1 MMHANF
7 RRTPV
12 VKPIKKL
19 LVANR
24 SEIAIRV
31 FRAASE
37 LGIRTVAIYSHED
50 RFALHRFKADEAY
63 QVGEGKGPVAAYL
76 DIPGLVALAKRVGV
90 DAIHPGYGFLSENAE
105 FAQACRD
112 AGILFIGP
120 TPEMLATFGD
130 KLAAKRIALKTRVPT
145 IPGTEK
151 PVTPGPALKKIAAE
165 IGYPL
170 ILKASFGGGGRGMRV
185 VEQAGELEG
194 KLEEA
199 MREAGGAFGNPAVFL
214 ERYIRR
220 ARHIEVQVLGDG
232 RGEVRHLWERDCSVQ
247 RRHQKVVEIA
257 PAPTLDPAIRRGLCE
272 AAVKL
277 VREVNYLC
285 AGTVEFLVNA
295 DTGEF
300 YFIEV
305 NPRVQVEHTVT
316 EMVTGVDVVR
326 SQILLAQGMGFDDP
340 ELAIP
345 PQDQIQTRG
354 FAIQSRV
361 TTEDPEN
368 RFIPDYGRITN
379 YRSTAGFGVRLDGGT
394 AYSGAVIT
402 PYYDSLLVKCT
413 TWAPTFAQAIQR
425 MDRALREFRIRGVRT
440 NIPFINNLILHPT
453 FRSGQAITT
462 FIDDTPELFRWPHR
476 RDRATKLLTFI
487 GEVIVNGNPEVKGR
501 ADGRLLQAPVPPAT
515 PLADPPPGLRQKLQE
530 LGPDKFSG
538 WLLKQKRLLVTDT
551 TFRDAHQS
559 LLATR
564 VRTHDMLRIAP
575 FLAHRASGLFSLEM
589 WGGATFDTSMR
600 FLKEDPFERLA
611 LLRQAVPN
619 ILFQMLLRAGNAVG
633 YTNYPDDVVKRFVRG
648 AAEQGIDVFRVF
660 DCLNWLPNLRPA
672 MDAVLE
678 AGAICEP
685 AVCYTGDLLD
695 PKRDKYTLDYYV
707 KLAKQLEKAGAH
719 ILAIKDMAGL
729 CKPYA
734 AYKLVKTLREEIG
747 IPIHF
752 HTHDTAGVQS
762 AAILKAAEAG
772 ASVVDAAASSM
783 SGLTSQPSLNA
794 LLESLRNT
802 PRDTGLDADVFS
814 TYAAYWEAV
823 RKLYYPFES
832 GMLAST
838 AEVYRHEMPGG
849 QVTNLQEQAKSMG
862 LGPRW
867 PEVARAY
874 AQVNELFGDI
884 VKVTPTSKVVGDMAL
899 FMVANNLQPADVLDE
914 GRNLS
919 FPASVVELF
928 EGKLGQPVGGFPK
941 KLQQIVLRGRT
952 PMTKRPGEVLPTTDF
967 DALVKELEGKIH
979 HTPTET
985 DVLCYLMYPQI
996 FVDFDRHRKEFG
1008 DTLAVPTEVFFH
1020 GMRPGTE
1027 TTVELEQGKTI
1038 IVKFLTLGGPD
1049 EDGTREIFFELNGQ
1063 PRSTRIPDRSLKSTV
1078 THHVKADPGQ
1088 PGHVASPMPGKVSA
1102 LVVQVGQQ
1110 VKKGDKLLSIEAMKM
1125 ETAVYAPVS
1134 GEIKDIRVKTGTPVQ
1149 SRDLLLVVE
1158 PKDGKK
1164 D

>member
-1 MMHANF
+1 M
-7 RRTPV
+7 
-12 VKPIKKL
+12 KPIKKI

-50 RFALHRFKADEAY
+50 RFALHRFKADESY
-63 QVGEGKGPVAAYL
+63 LVGEGKGPVAAYL
-76 DIPGLVALAKRVGV
+76 DIAGIVEIAKKNGV
-90 DAIHPGYGFLSENAE
+90 DAIHPGYGFLSENAD

-120 TPEMLATFGD
+120 TPEMLRTFGD
-130 KLAAKRIALKTRVPT
+130 KLAAKRIAMQAKVAT
-145 IPGTEK
+145 IPGTDK
-151 PVTPGPALKKIAAE
+151 PVKPGPGLKKIAAD

-185 VEQAGELEG
+185 VEKAADLEG

-199 MREAGGAFGNPAVFL
+199 MREAGGAFGNSAVFL
-214 ERYIRR
+214 ERYIQR

-257 PAPTLDPAIRRGLCE
+257 PAPNLDPAIRRALCE
-272 AAVKL
+272 SAVNL
-277 VREVNYLC
+277 VREVDYLC

-316 EMVTGVDVVR
+316 EMVTGVDIVR

-340 ELAIP
+340 TLSIP
-345 PQDQIQTRG
+345 AQEEIQTRG

-368 RFIPDYGRITN
+368 RFIPDYGRITT

-402 PYYDSLLVKCT
+402 PYYDSLLVKVT
-413 TWAPTFAQAIQR
+413 AWAATFDQAIQR
-425 MDRALREFRIRGVRT
+425 MDRALREFRIRGVQT

-453 FRSGQAITT
+453 FRSGEAITT
-462 FIDDTPELFRWPHR
+462 FIDDTPELFRWPQR
-476 RDRATKLLTFI
+476 RDRATKMLKYI
-487 GEVIVNGNPEVKGR
+487 GEVIVNGNAEVKGR
-501 ADGRLLQAPVPPAT
+501 ADGRVLENPKAPTAPQQA
-515 PLADPPPGLRQKLQE
+515 PPPGTRQKLQE
-530 LGPDKFSG
+530 LGAKKFADWVLS
-538 WLLKQKRLLVTDT
+538 QKRLLLTDT

-564 VRTHDMLRIAP
+564 VRTYDMLRVAP
-575 FLAHRASGLFSLEM
+575 YLAHNAPGLFSLEM

-600 FLKEDPFERLA
+600 FLKEDPFERLDV
-611 LLRQAVPN
+611 LRQAAPN

-633 YTNYPDDVVKRFVRG
+633 YTNYADDIVKRFVKG
-648 AAEQGIDVFRVF
+648 AAEHGIDVFRVF

-678 AGAICEP
+678 SGAICEP

-695 PKRDKYTLDYYV
+695 PKRDKYTLEYYV
-707 KLAKQLEKAGAH
+707 KMAKELEKAGAH

-752 HTHDTAGVQS
+752 HTHDTAGVQ
-762 AAILKAAEAG
+762 AASILKAAEAG
-772 ASVVDAAASSM
+772 ANIVDAAASSM
-783 SGLTSQPSLNA
+783 SGLTSQPNLNSIVEA
-794 LLESLRNT
+794 LRNT
-802 PRDTGLDADVFS
+802 PRDTKLDADALN
-814 TYAAYWEAV
+814 TYAAYWADV

-832 GMLAST
+832 GMMAST
-838 AEVYRHEMPGG
+838 AEVYHHEMPGG

-867 PEVARAY
+867 PEVAQAY
-874 AQVNELFGDI
+874 REVNLLFGDI
-884 VKVTPTSKVVGDMAL
+884 IKVTPTSKVVGDMAL
-899 FMVANNLQPADVLDE
+899 FMVANNLKPDDLLDE
-914 GRNLS
+914 SRNVS

-941 KLQQIVLRGRT
+941 KLQQIVLRGKT
-952 PMTKRPGEVLPTTDF
+952 PMTKRPGDVLPKTNF
-967 DALVKELEGKIH
+967 DTLLKDLEAKLH
-979 HTPTET
+979 RAPSET
-985 DVLCYLMYPQI
+985 DLLCYLMYPQI
-996 FVDFDRHRKEFG
+996 FIELENHRKQYG
-1008 DTLAVPTEVFFH
+1008 DTSVLPTDIFFH

-1027 TTVELEQGKTI
+1027 IAVDLEQGKSLML
-1038 IVKFLTLGGPD
+1038 KFLTVGEPD
-1049 EDGTREIFFELNGQ
+1049 ENGTREVFFELNGQ
-1063 PRSTRIPDRSLKSTV
+1063 PRSARVADRSLKSSAV
-1078 THHVKADPGQ
+1078 QHVKADPDQ

-1102 LVVQVGQQ
+1102 LVAQQGQP

-1125 ETAVYAPVS
+1125 ETAVYAPVD
-1134 GEIKDIRVKTGTPVQ
+1134 GVIKEIRVKPGSPVE
-1149 SRDLLLVVE
+1149 SRELLMVIDT
-1158 PKDGKK
+1158 K
-1164 D
+1164 

>member
-1 MMHANF
+1 M
-7 RRTPV
+7 
-12 VKPIKKL
+12 KQIKKL

-76 DIPGLVALAKRVGV
+76 DIPGLIALAKRVGV

-105 FAQACRD
+105 FAQACRE

-145 IPGTEK
+145 IPGTDK
-151 PVTPGPALKKIAAE
+151 PVTPGPGLKKLAAD

-185 VEQAGELEG
+185 VEQAAELEG

-257 PAPTLDPAIRRGLCE
+257 PAPNLDSAVRRGLCE

-316 EMVTGVDVVR
+316 EMVTGVDIVR
-326 SQILLAQGMGFDDP
+326 SQILLAQGMGFENP

-413 TWAPTFAQAIQR
+413 TWAPTFDQAIQR

-501 ADGRLLQAPVPPAT
+501 ADGRLLQTPVPPAT
-515 PLADPPPGLRQKLQE
+515 PLTEPPPGLRQKLQE
-530 LGPDKFSG
+530 LGPAKFSD

-564 VRTHDMLRIAP
+564 VRTHDMLRVAP

-611 LLRQAVPN
+611 LLRSAVPN

-648 AAEQGIDVFRVF
+648 AAERGIDVFRVF

-707 KLAKQLEKAGAH
+707 KLSKQLEKAGAH

-734 AYKLVKTLREEIG
+734 AYKLVKTLREEVG

-772 ASVVDAAASSM
+772 ASIVDAAASSM

-794 LLESLRNT
+794 LVEALRNT
-802 PRDTGLDADVFS
+802 PRDTGLDAEVFS
-814 TYAAYWEAV
+814 TYAAYWEAA

-838 AEVYRHEMPGG
+838 ADVYRHEMPGG

-928 EGKLGQPVGGFPK
+928 EGKLGQPAGGFPK
-941 KLQQIVLRGRT
+941 KLQHIVLRGRT
-952 PMTKRPGEVLPTTDF
+952 PSTKRPGELLPPTDF
-967 DALVKELEGKIH
+967 AALEKELAGKLKRA
-979 HTPTET
+979 PTEA
-985 DVLCYLMYPQI
+985 DLLCYLMYPQI
-996 FVDFDRHRKEFG
+996 FMEFDRHRNEFG
-1008 DTLAVPTEVFFH
+1008 DTLALPTETFFH
-1020 GMRPGTE
+1020 GMRPGSE
-1027 TTVELEQGKTI
+1027 ITVELEPGKTI
-1038 IVKFLTLGGPD
+1038 IVKFLTLGGAD

-1078 THHVKADPGQ
+1078 IHHVKADPNQ
-1088 PGHVASPMPGKVSA
+1088 PGQVASPMPGKVSA

-1125 ETAVYAPVS
+1125 ETAVYAPLA
-1134 GEIKDIRVKTGTPVQ
+1134 GEIKEIRVKTGTPVQ

-1158 PKDGKK
+1158 PQDGKK
-1164 D
+1164 S

>member
-1 MMHANF
+1 
-7 RRTPV
+7 
-12 VKPIKKL
+12 VKTIKKL

-31 FRAASE
+31 FRAATE
-37 LGIRTVAIYSHED
+37 MGIRTVAVYSQED

-63 QVGEGKGPVAAYL
+63 LIGEGKGPVAAYL
-76 DIPGLVALAKRVGV
+76 DISGIIALAKKNDV

-105 FAQACRD
+105 FAKACRD

-130 KLAAKRIALKTRVPT
+130 KLAAKRIALETKVST
-145 IPGTEK
+145 IPGTDK
-151 PVTPGPALKKIAAE
+151 PVTPGPALKKAAE
-165 IGYPL
+165 KVGYPM

-185 VEQAGELEG
+185 VEKPEDLEP

-214 ERYIRR
+214 ERYIKR

-232 RGEVRHLWERDCSVQ
+232 HGGVRHLWERDCSVQ

-257 PAPTLDPAIRRGLCE
+257 PAPKLDPKIRQGLCD

-277 VREVNYLC
+277 VGAVNYLC

-295 DTGEF
+295 DTGEY

-316 EMVTGVDVVR
+316 EMVTGIDIVR
-326 SQILLAQGMGFDDP
+326 SQILLAQGVGFDDP

-354 FAIQSRV
+354 FAIQSRI

-368 RFIPDYGRITN
+368 RFIPDYGRIST

-402 PYYDSLLVKCT
+402 PYYDSLLVKVT
-413 TWAPTFAQAIQR
+413 AWASTFEQSIQR
-425 MDRALREFRIRGVRT
+425 MDRALSEFRIRGVRT

-453 FRSGQAITT
+453 FRKGEVITT
-462 FIDDTPELFRWPHR
+462 FIDDTPELFRWPQR
-476 RDRATKLLTFI
+476 KDRATKLLKYV
-487 GEVIVNGNPEVKGR
+487 GDVIVNGNAEVKGR
-501 ADGRLLQAPVPPAT
+501 ADGRALPTPVAPSVAQAV
-515 PLADPPPGLRQKLQE
+515 PPPGFRQKYQE
-530 LGPDKFSG
+530 LGAEKFSA
-538 WLLKQKRLLVTDT
+538 WLLKQKPLLITDT
-551 TFRDAHQS
+551 TMRDAHQS

-564 VRTHDMLRIAP
+564 VRSYDMLRVAP
-575 FLAHRASGLFSLEM
+575 FLAQRAPQLFSLEM
-589 WGGATFDTSMR
+589 WGGATFDSAMR
-600 FLKEDPFERLA
+600 FLKEDPFERLDD
-611 LLRQAVPN
+611 LRRSVPN

-633 YTNYPDDVVKRFVRG
+633 YTNYPDDIVKRFVRG
-648 AAEQGIDVFRVF
+648 AAEHGIDIFRVF
-660 DCLNWLPNLRPA
+660 DCLNWMPNLRPA

-678 AGAICEP
+678 SGAICEP
-685 AVCYTGDLLD
+685 AICYSGDLLD

-734 AYKLVKTLREEIG
+734 AHKLVKTLREEIG

-752 HTHDTAGVQS
+752 HTHDTAGVQ
-762 AAILKAAEAG
+762 AASILKAAEAG
-772 ASVVDAAASSM
+772 VTIVDAAAASM
-783 SGLTSQPSLNA
+783 SGMTSQVNINSIVEA
-794 LLESLRNT
+794 LRNT
-802 PRDTGLDADVFS
+802 PRDSGLDIDVLN
-814 TYAAYWEAV
+814 TYSAYWQDV
-823 RKLYYPFES
+823 RALYYPFES

-838 AEVYRHEMPGG
+838 SEVYHHEMPGG

-867 PEVARAY
+867 PEVAKAY
-874 AQVNELFGDI
+874 EQVNQLFGDI

-899 FMVANNLQPADVLDE
+899 FMVANNLKPEDVLDE
-914 GRNLS
+914 NRDIS

-928 EGKLGQPVGGFPK
+928 EGKLGQPVGGWPK
-941 KLQQIVLRGRT
+941 KLQKIVLRGK
-952 PMTKRPGEVLPTTDF
+952 PAMTKRPGELLPETDF
-967 DALVKELEGKIH
+967 NKLIKELETKMHGA
-979 HTPTET
+979 PSET
-985 DVLCYLMYPQI
+985 DLLCYLMYPKV
-996 FVDFDRHRKEFG
+996 FLDLVTHRKQFG
-1008 DTLAVPTEVFFH
+1008 DTGLLPTDVFFH
-1020 GMRPGTE
+1020 GMKPGTE
-1027 TTVELEQGKTI
+1027 ITTELEAGKSI
-1038 IVKFLTLGGPD
+1038 IIKFLTVGEPD
-1049 EDGTREIFFELNGQ
+1049 DEGTREVFFELNGQ
-1063 PRSTRIPDRSLKSTV
+1063 PRSARVTDRSLKSTAI
-1078 THHVKADPGQ
+1078 HHVKADPDQ

-1102 LVVQVGQQ
+1102 LIVQTGQP

-1125 ETAVYAPVS
+1125 ETAVYAPIDGV
-1134 GEIKDIRVKTGTPVQ
+1134 IKEVRVKTGSPVDA
-1149 SRDLLLVVE
+1149 RDLLIVV
-1158 PKDGKK
+1158 DAAKK
-1164 D
+1164 A

>member
-1 MMHANF
+1 M
-7 RRTPV
+7 
-12 VKPIKKL
+12 KPIKKL

-31 FRAASE
+31 FRAAAE
-37 LGIRTVAIYSHED
+37 MGLNTVAIYSQED

-63 QVGEGKGPVAAYL
+63 LIGEGKGPVAAYL
-76 DIPGLVALAKRVGV
+76 DIPGIIALAKRIGV
-90 DAIHPGYGFLSENAE
+90 DAIHPGYGFLSENAD
-105 FAQACRD
+105 FAKACRD

-130 KLAAKRIALKTRVPT
+130 KLAAKRIALQTKVPT
-145 IPGTEK
+145 VPGTDQ
-151 PVTPGPALKKIAAE
+151 PVTPGPALKKAAE
-165 IGYPL
+165 KVGYPL

-185 VEQAGELEG
+185 VEKPEDLEP

-214 ERYIRR
+214 ERYIQR

-232 RGEVRHLWERDCSVQ
+232 RGNVRHLWERDCSVQ

-257 PAPTLDPAIRRGLCE
+257 PAPNLDPTVRRGLCE

-277 VREVNYLC
+277 VGAVDYLC

-316 EMVTGVDVVR
+316 EMVTGIDIVR
-326 SQILLAQGMGFDDP
+326 SQILLAQGIGFDDP

-354 FAIQSRV
+354 FAIQSRI

-368 RFIPDYGRITN
+368 RFIPDYGRIAT

-402 PYYDSLLVKCT
+402 PYYDSLLVKVT
-413 TWAPTFAQAIQR
+413 AWGGTFGQAIQR
-425 MDRALREFRIRGVRT
+425 MDRALSEFRIRGVRT

-453 FRSGQAITT
+453 FQRGEVITT
-462 FIDDTPELFRWPHR
+462 FIDDTPELFHWPKR
-476 RDRATKLLTFI
+476 KDRATKLITYI
-487 GEVIVNGNPEVKGR
+487 GEVVVNGNPEVKGR
-501 ADGRLLQAPVPPAT
+501 TDTRTLAEPAAPPAPDGT
-515 PLADPPPGLRQKLQE
+515 PPAGLRQKLLE
-530 LGPDKFSG
+530 LGPEKFSA
-538 WLLKQKRLLVTDT
+538 WLLKQKRLLLTDT
-551 TFRDAHQS
+551 TMRDAHQS

-575 FLAHRASGLFSLEM
+575 FVAHRAPQLFSLEM
-589 WGGATFDTSMR
+589 WGGATFDSAMR
-600 FLKEDPFERLA
+600 FLKEDPFERLDR
-611 LLRQAVPN
+611 LRTLVPN
-619 ILFQMLLRAGNAVG
+619 ILFQMLLRSGNAVG
-633 YTNYPDDVVKRFVRG
+633 YTNYPDDIVKRFVKG
-648 AAEQGIDVFRVF
+648 AAEHGIDVFRVF

-672 MDAVLE
+672 MDAIIE
-678 AGAICEP
+678 NGAICEP
-685 AVCYTGDLLD
+685 AICYTGDLLD
-695 PKRDKYTLDYYV
+695 PKRDKYSLDYYV

-734 AYKLVKTLREEIG
+734 AHKLVKTLREEIG

-752 HTHDTAGVQS
+752 HTHDTAGVQ
-762 AAILKAAEAG
+762 AASILKAAEAG
-772 ASVVDAAASSM
+772 AHIADVAAASM
-783 SGLTSQPSLNA
+783 SGLTSQVNMNSVVEA
-794 LLESLRNT
+794 LRNT
-802 PRDTGLDADVFS
+802 PRDTGLDLDALS
-814 TYAAYWEAV
+814 SYSAYWEKV
-823 RKLYYPFES
+823 RTLYYPFES
-832 GMLAST
+832 GMMAST

-874 AQVNELFGDI
+874 EQVNLLFGDI

-899 FMVANNLQPADVLDE
+899 FMVANNLTPDDLLDE
-914 GRNLS
+914 SRDIS

-928 EGKLGQPVGGFPK
+928 EGKLGQPVGGWPK
-941 KLQQIVLRGRT
+941 KLQKIVLRGKT
-952 PMTKRPGEVLPTTDF
+952 GMTKRPGELLPKTDF
-967 DALVKELEGKIH
+967 EALKKELAAKMKEE
-979 HTPTET
+979 PDET
-985 DVLCYLMYPQI
+985 DLLCYLMYPKV
-996 FVDFDRHRKEFG
+996 FLDYVNHAKAYG
-1008 DTLAVPTEVFFH
+1008 NTGLLPTDVFFF
-1020 GMRPGTE
+1020 GMKPGTE
-1027 TTVELEQGKTI
+1027 ITTDLEPGKSI
-1038 IVKFLTLGGPD
+1038 IIKFLTVGEPD
-1049 EDGTREIFFELNGQ
+1049 DDGSREVFFELNGQ
-1063 PRSTRIPDRSLKSTV
+1063 PRSVRIADRSLKSTAV
-1078 THHVKADPGQ
+1078 HHVKADPDQ
-1088 PGHVASPMPGKVSA
+1088 PGQVASPMPGKVSA
-1102 LVVQVGQQ
+1102 LVVQAGQA

-1125 ETAVYAPVS
+1125 ETAVYAPIDGTV
-1134 GEIKDIRVKTGTPVQ
+1134 KDIRVKPGSSVD

-1158 PKDGKK
+1158 AAKK
-1164 D
+1164 A

>member
-1 MMHANF
+1 M
-7 RRTPV
+7 
-12 VKPIKKL
+12 KSIKKL

-31 FRAASE
+31 FRAAHE
-37 LGIRTVAIYSHED
+37 LGIRTVAVYSNED

-63 QVGEGKGPVAAYL
+63 LIGEGKGPVAAYL
-76 DIPGLVALAKRVGV
+76 DIPGIIALARKVGV

-105 FAQACRD
+105 FAKACRE

-130 KLAAKRIALKTRVPT
+130 KLAAKRIALKTKVPT
-145 IPGTEK
+145 VPGTEK
-151 PVTPGPALKKIAAE
+151 PVTPGPALKKAAE
-165 IGYPL
+165 KIGFPL

-185 VEQAGELEG
+185 VEKPDDLEP

-257 PAPTLDPAIRRGLCE
+257 PAPTLDPQVRIALCE
-272 AAVKL
+272 AAVNL
-277 VREVNYLC
+277 VREVDYLC

-295 DTGEF
+295 DTNEF

-316 EMVTGVDVVR
+316 EMVTGIDIVR
-326 SQILLAQGMGFDDP
+326 SQILLAQGMGFEDP

-354 FAIQSRV
+354 FAIQSRI

-368 RFIPDYGRITN
+368 RFIPDYGRIST

-402 PYYDSLLVKCT
+402 PYYDSLLVKVT
-413 TWAPTFAQAIQR
+413 TWAATFGQAIQR
-425 MDRALREFRIRGVRT
+425 MDRALSEFRIRGVRT

-453 FRSGQAITT
+453 FLAGQVTTT
-462 FIDDTPELFRWPHR
+462 FIDETPELFRWPQR
-476 RDRATKLLTFI
+476 KDRATKLLRYV
-487 GEVIVNGNPEVKGR
+487 GDVMVNGNPEVKGR
-501 ADGRLLQAPVPPAT
+501 TDKRVLESAKVPAAPELAPPE
-515 PLADPPPGLRQKLQE
+515 GLRQTFQKLGAE
-530 LGPDKFSG
+530 KFAA
-538 WLLKQKRLLVTDT
+538 WLLKQKPLLLTDT
-551 TFRDAHQS
+551 TMRDAHQS

-564 VRTHDMLRIAP
+564 MRTHDMLRIAP
-575 FLAHRASGLFSLEM
+575 FIARRAPGLFSLEM
-589 WGGATFDTSMR
+589 WGGATFDSAMR
-600 FLKEDPFERLA
+600 FLKEDPFERLDA
-611 LLRQAVPN
+611 LRAAVPN
-619 ILFQMLLRAGNAVG
+619 ILFQMLLRSGNAVG
-633 YTNYPDDVVKRFVRG
+633 YTNYPDDIVKRFVKG
-648 AAEQGIDVFRVF
+648 AAEHGIEVFRVF

-678 AGAICEP
+678 SGAICEP
-685 AVCYTGDLLD
+685 AICYTGDLLD
-695 PKRDKYTLDYYV
+695 PKRDKYTLEYYV
-707 KLAKQLEKAGAH
+707 KMAKQLEKAGAH

-734 AYKLVKTLREEIG
+734 AYKLVKALREEIA

-752 HTHDTAGVQS
+752 HTHDTAGIQA

-772 ASVVDAAASSM
+772 ATIADVAAASM
-783 SGLTSQPSLNA
+783 SGLTSQVNMNSIVEA
-794 LLESLRNT
+794 LRNT
-802 PRDTGLDADVFS
+802 PRATGLDMDALNAYS
-814 TYAAYWEAV
+814 AYWADV

-832 GMLAST
+832 GMMAST

-867 PEVARAY
+867 PEVASAY

-899 FMVANNLQPADVLDE
+899 FMVANNLKPADLLDE
-914 GRNLS
+914 NRDIA

-928 EGKLGQPVGGFPK
+928 EGKLGQPQGGWPK
-941 KLQQIVLRGRT
+941 KLQTLVLRGK
-952 PMTKRPGEVLPTTDF
+952 PALSKRPGEVLPDTDF
-967 DALVKELEGKIH
+967 KAITKELAGKLGGE
-979 HTPTET
+979 PPET
-985 DVLCYLMYPQI
+985 DLLCYLMYPKV
-996 FVDFDRHRKEFG
+996 FLDLVAHRKQFG
-1008 DTLAVPTEVFFH
+1008 DSSLLPTEVFFY
-1020 GMRPGTE
+1020 GMKPGQEVNTE
-1027 TTVELEQGKTI
+1027 IEPGKSI
-1038 IVKFLTLGGPD
+1038 IIKFLTIGEPD
-1049 EDGTREIFFELNGQ
+1049 EDGTREVFFELNGQ
-1063 PRSTRIPDRSLKSTV
+1063 PRSARVADRSLKSTAS
-1078 THHVKADPGQ
+1078 HHVKADPDQ
-1088 PGHVASPMPGKVSA
+1088 PGQVAAPMPGKVSA
-1102 LVVQVGQQ
+1102 LVVQVGQP

-1125 ETAVYAPVS
+1125 ETAVYAPVD
-1134 GEIKDIRVKTGTPVQ
+1134 GVIKDIRIKTGTPVE
-1149 SRDLLLVVE
+1149 SRDLLMVIE
-1158 PKDGKK
+1158 AKPEKPS
-1164 D
+1164 

>member
-1 MMHANF
+1 MQENF
-7 RRTPV
+7 

-31 FRAASE
+31 FRAAAE
-37 LGIRTVAIYSHED
+37 MGINTVAVYSQED

-63 QVGEGKGPVAAYL
+63 LIGEGKGPVAAYL
-76 DIPGLVALAKRVGV
+76 DIPGIIALALKIGV

-105 FAQACRD
+105 FAKACRD

-130 KLAAKRIALKTRVPT
+130 KLAAKRIALETNVPT
-145 IPGTEK
+145 IPGTDK
-151 PVTPGPALKKIAAE
+151 PVTPGPALKKAAKK
-165 IGYPL
+165 IGYPM

-185 VEQAGELEG
+185 VEKPEDLEP

-214 ERYIRR
+214 ERYIKR

-232 RGEVRHLWERDCSVQ
+232 KGNVRHLWERDCSVQ

-257 PAPTLDPAIRRGLCE
+257 PAPKLDPKIRRGLCE

-277 VREVNYLC
+277 VGAVDYLC

-316 EMVTGVDVVR
+316 EMVTGIDIVR
-326 SQILLAQGMGFDDP
+326 SQILLAQGCDFDDP

-345 PQDQIQTRG
+345 SQDQIQTRG
-354 FAIQSRV
+354 FAIQSRI

-368 RFIPDYGRITN
+368 RFIPDYGRIST

-402 PYYDSLLVKCT
+402 PYYDSLLVKVT
-413 TWAPTFAQAIQR
+413 TWASTFEQSIQR
-425 MDRALREFRIRGVRT
+425 MDRALSEFRIRGVRT

-453 FRSGQAITT
+453 FQNGEVTTT
-462 FIDDTPELFRWPHR
+462 FIDDTPELFRWPQR
-476 RDRATKLLTFI
+476 KDRATKLLRYI
-487 GEVIVNGNPEVKGR
+487 GDVIVNGNAEVKGR
-501 ADGRLLQAPVPPAT
+501 ADGRVLPVPVVPFSPQT
-515 PLADPPPGLRQKLQE
+515 VPPPGLRKKFQE
-530 LGPDKFSG
+530 LGAEKFSA
-538 WLLKQKRLLVTDT
+538 WLLKQKRLLLTDT
-551 TFRDAHQS
+551 TMRDAHQS

-564 VRTHDMLRIAP
+564 VRSYDMLKVAP
-575 FLAHRASGLFSLEM
+575 FVAHHAPQLFSLEM
-589 WGGATFDTSMR
+589 WGGATFDSAMR
-600 FLKEDPFERLA
+600 FLKEDPFERLDEM
-611 LLRQAVPN
+611 RKAVPN
-619 ILFQMLLRAGNAVG
+619 ILFQMLLRSGNAVG
-633 YTNYPDDVVKRFVRG
+633 YTNYPDDIVKRFVKG
-648 AAEQGIDVFRVF
+648 AAEHGIDVFRVF
-660 DCLNWLPNLRPA
+660 DCLNWMPNLRPA
-672 MDAVLE
+672 MDAVIE
-678 AGAICEP
+678 SGAICEP
-685 AVCYTGDLLD
+685 AICYTGDLLD
-695 PKRDKYTLDYYV
+695 SKRDKYTLDYYV

-734 AYKLVKTLREEIG
+734 AHKLVKTLREEIG

-752 HTHDTAGVQS
+752 HTHDTAGVQ
-762 AAILKAAEAG
+762 AASIIKAAEAG
-772 ASVVDAAASSM
+772 ASIADVAAASM
-783 SGLTSQPSLNA
+783 SGMTSQVNMNSIV
-794 LLESLRNT
+794 ESLRNT
-802 PRDTGLDADVFS
+802 PRDTGLDIDALN
-814 TYAAYWEAV
+814 TYSAYWESV

-867 PEVARAY
+867 PEVAKAY
-874 AQVNELFGDI
+874 EQVNQLFGDI

-899 FMVANNLQPADVLDE
+899 FMVANNLKPDDLLDE
-914 GRNLS
+914 SRDIS

-928 EGKLGQPVGGFPK
+928 AGKLGQPFGGWPK
-941 KLQQIVLRGRT
+941 KLQKIVLRGK
-952 PMTKRPGEVLPTTDF
+952 PAMSKRPGELLPETNFETIR
-967 DALVKELEGKIH
+967 KELAAKIH
-979 HTPTET
+979 DDPSET
-985 DVLCYLMYPQI
+985 DLLCYLMYPKI
-996 FVDFDRHRKEFG
+996 FVDFVNHRKQFG
-1008 DTLAVPTEVFFH
+1008 DTSLLPTETFFH
-1020 GMRPGTE
+1020 GMKPGFE
-1027 TTVELEQGKTI
+1027 ITTDLEPGKSI
-1038 IVKFLTLGGPD
+1038 IIKFLTVGEPD
-1049 EDGTREIFFELNGQ
+1049 DDGTREVFFEMNGQ
-1063 PRSTRIPDRSLKSTV
+1063 PRSARVTDRSLKSTAIQ
-1078 THHVKADPGQ
+1078 HVKADPDQ
-1088 PGHVASPMPGKVSA
+1088 PGQVASPMPGKVSA
-1102 LVVQVGQQ
+1102 LIVQVGHP

-1125 ETAVYAPVS
+1125 ATAVYSPIDGV
-1134 GEIKDIRVKTGTPVQ
+1134 IKDIRVKTGSPVEA
-1149 SRDLLLVVE
+1149 RDMLIVV
-1158 PKDGKK
+1158 DAAKK
-1164 D
+1164 A

>member
-1 MMHANF
+1 MSA
-7 RRTPV
+7 
-12 VKPIKKL
+12 IKKL
-19 LVANR
+19 MVANR

-37 LGIRTVAIYSHED
+37 MGIRTVAVYSHED

-63 QVGEGKGPVAAYL
+63 QIGEGKGPVAAYL
-76 DIPGLVALAKRVGV
+76 DIPGLVSLAKRVGV
-90 DAIHPGYGFLSENAE
+90 DAIHPGYGFLSENAD
-105 FAQACRD
+105 FAQACREV
-112 AGILFIGP
+112 GILFVGP
-120 TPEMLATFGD
+120 TPEMLRTFGD
-130 KLAAKRIALKTRVPT
+130 KLAAKRIAKQAGVAT
-145 IPGTEK
+145 IPGTDE
-151 PVTPGPALKKIAAE
+151 PVLPGPALKKAAAE
-165 IGYPL
+165 VGFPL

-185 VEQAGELEG
+185 VEKAAELEP

-257 PAPTLDPAIRRGLCE
+257 PAPALAPAIREALCE
-272 AAVKL
+272 AAVRL
-277 VREVNYLC
+277 VREVDYLC

-316 EMVTGVDVVR
+316 EMVTGVDIVR
-326 SQILLAQGMGFDDP
+326 TQLLLAQGAGFDDP
-340 ELAIP
+340 ALAIP
-345 PQDQIQTRG
+345 PQPEIRTSG
-354 FAIQSRV
+354 YAIQCRV

-379 YRSTAGFGVRLDGGT
+379 YRSPAGFGVRLDGGT

-402 PYYDSLLVKCT
+402 PYYDSLLVKVT
-413 TWAPTFAQAIQR
+413 AWAPTFAQSVQR
-425 MDRALREFRIRGVRT
+425 MDRALREFRVRGVRT
-440 NIPFINNLILHPT
+440 NIPFLNNLILHPT
-453 FRSGQAITT
+453 FQGGQAVTT

-476 RDRATKLLTFI
+476 RDRATKLLNFI

-501 ADGRLLQAPVPPAT
+501 ADGRALQAPQPPPCPAGEPPAGT
-515 PLADPPPGLRQKLQE
+515 RQLLKE
-530 LGPDKFSG
+530 LGPGKFSA
-538 WLLKQKRLLVTDT
+538 WMLKQKRLLVTDT

-564 VRTHDMLRIAP
+564 VRTYDMLRIAP
-575 FLAHRASGLFSLEM
+575 FVARRASGLFSLEM
-589 WGGATFDTSMR
+589 WGGATFDTAMR
-600 FLKEDPFERLA
+600 FLREDPFARLDE
-611 LLRQAVPN
+611 LRQAVPN
-619 ILFQMLLRAGNAVG
+619 LLFQMLLRAGNAVG

-648 AAEQGIDVFRVF
+648 AAEHGIDVFRVF

-678 AGAICEP
+678 AGALCEP

-695 PKRDKYTLDYYV
+695 AKRDKYSLAYYV

-734 AYKLVKTLREEIG
+734 ACKLVKTLREEVG
-747 IPIHF
+747 LPIHF
-752 HTHDTAGVQS
+752 HTHDTAGIQ
-762 AAILKAAEAG
+762 AASILKAAEAG
-772 ASVVDAAASSM
+772 AHVVDAAVSSM
-783 SGLTSQPSLNA
+783 SGLTSQPNLNSIVEA
-794 LLESLRNT
+794 LRNT
-802 PRDTGLDADVFS
+802 PRDTKLDGEALAE
-814 TYAAYWEAV
+814 YATYWESV
-823 RKLYYPFES
+823 RRIYYPFES

-874 AQVNELFGDI
+874 AEVNELFGDI

-899 FMVANNLQPADVLDE
+899 FMVANNLRPADLLDE
-914 GRNLS
+914 SRNVS

-928 EGKLGQPVGGFPK
+928 EGKLGQPAGGWPK
-941 KLQQIVLRGRT
+941 KLQQIVLRGR
-952 PMTKRPGEVLPTTDF
+952 PASTKRPGEVLPKTDF
-967 DALVKELEGKIH
+967 EALRKELSGKVH

-985 DVLCYLMYPQI
+985 DLLCYLMYPKI
-996 FVDFDRHRKEFG
+996 FTEYDAHRRDFG
-1008 DTLAVPTEVFFH
+1008 DSSILPSDVFFH
-1020 GMRPGTE
+1020 GMRPGAE
-1027 TTVELEQGKTI
+1027 ITVELEPGKSM
-1038 IVKFLTLGGPD
+1038 IVKFLTVSAPD
-1049 EDGTREIFFELNGQ
+1049 EDGTREVFYELNGQ
-1063 PRSTRIPDRSLKSTV
+1063 PRSARVADRSLKSAAI
-1078 THHVKADPGQ
+1078 HHVKADPEQ
-1088 PGHVASPMPGKVSA
+1088 PGQVAAPMPGKVSSLA
-1102 LVVQVGQQ
+1102 VQSGQA

-1125 ETAVYAPVS
+1125 ETAVYAPVA
-1134 GEIKDIRVKTGTPVQ
+1134 GVVTDIRVKPGTPVQ
-1149 SRDLLLVVE
+1149 GRDLLLVIGSR
-1158 PKDGKK
+1158 PG
-1164 D
+1164 

>member
-1 MMHANF
+1 MLPAF
-7 RRTPV
+7 TRPGAAGGGIL
-12 VKPIKKL
+12 KPIKKL

-37 LGIRTVAIYSHED
+37 MGIRTVAIYSHED

-76 DIPGLVALAKRVGV
+76 DIPGIVALAQRVGV
-90 DAIHPGYGFLSENAE
+90 DAIHPGYGFLSENAD
-105 FAQACRD
+105 FAQACAD

-120 TPEMLATFGD
+120 TSDMLRTFGD
-130 KLAAKRIALKTRVPT
+130 KLAAKRIAKQAGVTT
-145 IPGTEK
+145 IPGTDE
-151 PVTPGPALKKIAAE
+151 PVKPGPALKKAAAAV
-165 IGYPL
+165 GFPL

-185 VEQAGELEG
+185 VEQASELEP

-199 MREAGGAFGNPAVFL
+199 AREAGGAFGNSAVFL
-214 ERYIRR
+214 ERYIKR

-257 PAPTLDPAIRRGLCE
+257 PAPSLAPEIRQGLCE
-272 AAVKL
+272 AAVRL

-316 EMVTGVDVVR
+316 EMVTGVDIVR
-326 SQILLAQGMGFDDP
+326 TQILLAQGLGFDHPD
-340 ELAIP
+340 LAVP
-345 PQDQIQTRG
+345 PQSEIRTSG

-379 YRSTAGFGVRLDGGT
+379 YRSPAGFGVRLDGGT

-402 PYYDSLLVKCT
+402 PYYDSLLVKVT
-413 TWAPTFAQAIQR
+413 AWAPTFAQSVQR
-425 MDRALREFRIRGVRT
+425 MDRALREFRVRGVRT
-440 NIPFINNLILHPT
+440 NIPFLNNLILHPT
-453 FRSGQAITT
+453 FQSGQAITT

-476 RDRATKLLTFI
+476 RDRATKLLNYI

-501 ADGRLLQAPVPPAT
+501 ADGRALAVPVPPAAPAGT
-515 PLADPPPGLRQKLQE
+515 PPPGTRQKLQE
-530 LGPDKFSG
+530 LGATKFAA
-538 WLLKQKRLLVTDT
+538 WLLKQKPLLLTDT
-551 TFRDAHQS
+551 TMRDAHQS

-564 VRTHDMLRIAP
+564 VRTYDMMRVAP
-575 FLAHRASGLFSLEM
+575 FLAHRTPQLFSLEM
-589 WGGATFDTSMR
+589 WGGATFDTAMR
-600 FLKEDPFERLA
+600 FLREDPFIRLDQ
-611 LLRQAVPN
+611 LRQAVPN
-619 ILFQMLLRAGNAVG
+619 LLFQMLLRAGNAVG
-633 YTNYPDDVVKRFVRG
+633 YTNYPDDVVKRFVKG
-648 AAEQGIDVFRVF
+648 AAEHGIDVFRVF

-678 AGAICEP
+678 TGAICEP

-695 PKRDKYTLDYYV
+695 PKRDKYSLTYYV
-707 KLAKQLEKAGAH
+707 KLAKELEKAGAH

-752 HTHDTAGVQS
+752 HTHDTAGVQ
-762 AAILKAAEAG
+762 AASILKAAEAG
-772 ASVVDAAASSM
+772 ASVVDAAAASM
-783 SGLTSQPSLNA
+783 SGLTSQPNLNSIVEA
-794 LLESLRNT
+794 LRHT
-802 PRDTGLDADVFS
+802 PRDTRLDGDALNDYS
-814 TYAAYWEAV
+814 AYWESV
-823 RKLYYPFES
+823 RKIYYPFES
-832 GMLAST
+832 GMMAST

-874 AQVNELFGDI
+874 AEVNALFGDI
-884 VKVTPTSKVVGDMAL
+884 VKVTPTSKVVGDLAL
-899 FMVANNLQPADVLDE
+899 FMVANNLKPADLLDE
-914 GRNLS
+914 ARNVS

-928 EGKLGQPVGGFPK
+928 EGKLGQPVGGWPK
-941 KLQQIVLRGRT
+941 KLQHIVLRGKAAS
-952 PMTKRPGEVLPTTDF
+952 TKRPGEILPKTDF
-967 DALVKELEGKIH
+967 EAVLKALTAKVH
-979 HTPTET
+979 HAPTET
-985 DVLCYLMYPQI
+985 DLLCHLMYPQI
-996 FVDFDRHRKEFG
+996 FVDYDQHRKLYG
-1008 DTLAVPTEVFFH
+1008 DTTLLPSDVFFH
-1020 GMRPGTE
+1020 GMKPAAEITVDLEPGKS
-1027 TTVELEQGKTI
+1027 V
-1038 IVKFLTLGGPD
+1038 IVKFLTVSQPD
-1049 EDGTREIFFELNGQ
+1049 EDGTREVFFELNGQ
-1063 PRSTRIPDRSLKSTV
+1063 PRSARIADRSLKSTAI
-1078 THHVKADPGQ
+1078 HHVKADPEQ
-1088 PGHVASPMPGKVSA
+1088 PGQVPAPMPGKVSSLA
-1102 LVVQVGQQ
+1102 VQVGQA

-1125 ETAVYAPVS
+1125 ETAVYAPVA
-1134 GEIKDIRVKTGTPVQ
+1134 GVVKDIRVKPGTPVQ
-1149 SRDLLLVVE
+1149 SKDLLLVIAA
-1158 PKDGKK
+1158 K
-1164 D
+1164 